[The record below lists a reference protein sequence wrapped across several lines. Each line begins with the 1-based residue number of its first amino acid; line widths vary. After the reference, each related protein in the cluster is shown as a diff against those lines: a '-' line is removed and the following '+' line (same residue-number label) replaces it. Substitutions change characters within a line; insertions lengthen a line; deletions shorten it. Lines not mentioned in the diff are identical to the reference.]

1 MNVKLILEY
10 IKLLGMTVV
19 FLAGQLI
26 GFYIV
31 IPLWGAYNEVKDE
44 KIDEEN

>member
-1 MNVKLILEY
+1 MQTIIEY

-19 FLAGQLI
+19 FTVGQVI

-31 IPLWGAYNEVKDE
+31 VPLWSVYNEVKDE
-44 KIDEEN
+44 KTGEEN